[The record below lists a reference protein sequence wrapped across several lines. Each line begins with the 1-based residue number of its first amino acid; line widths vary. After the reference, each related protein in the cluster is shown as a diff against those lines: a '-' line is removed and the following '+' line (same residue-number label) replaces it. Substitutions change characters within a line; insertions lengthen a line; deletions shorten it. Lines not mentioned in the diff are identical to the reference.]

1 MHTLASPQLLALLQ
15 LCDSMF
21 PTGAF
26 AHSYGLETYV
36 QKGLVS
42 DAAGLQALLRGQLR
56 QGLPTAD
63 LLVCKEAVLARDDG
77 DLERLRFL
85 GELLSAAKPAAE
97 ARKASEE
104 VGRRLLRS
112 GRSLVGPDLIL
123 DALHADIQDGR
134 IAGQHAIVFAVL
146 GGALGLHVD
155 DILTAYAYTFVAGQA
170 SAAVRLVPLGQ
181 TDALQSI
188 KALWPAIEA
197 AVQMTKASTL
207 ADFGSFTPALDIRAM
222 QHAYLDG
229 RLFMS

>member
-1 MHTLASPQLLALLQ
+1 
-15 LCDSMF
+15 MF

-42 DAAGLQALLRGQLR
+42 DAAGLQALLRAQLR

-63 LLVCKEAVLARDDG
+63 LLICKEAVLARDDG
-77 DLERLRFL
+77 DLEQLRFL

-112 GRSLVGPDLIL
+112 GRSLVGPDLML

-134 IAGQHAIVFAVL
+134 IAGQHAIVFGVL
-146 GGALGLHVD
+146 GGAFGLQVD

-197 AVQMTKASTL
+197 AVQITKNSTL

>member
-42 DAAGLQALLRGQLR
+42 DAAGLQALLRAQLR

-63 LLVCKEAVLARDDG
+63 LLICKEAVLARDDG

-104 VGRRLLRS
+104 VGRRLP
-112 GRSLVGPDLIL
+112 G
-123 DALHADIQDGR
+123 
-134 IAGQHAIVFAVL
+134 
-146 GGALGLHVD
+146 
-155 DILTAYAYTFVAGQA
+155 
-170 SAAVRLVPLGQ
+170 
-181 TDALQSI
+181 
-188 KALWPAIEA
+188 
-197 AVQMTKASTL
+197 
-207 ADFGSFTPALDIRAM
+207 
-222 QHAYLDG
+222 
-229 RLFMS
+229 